1 MWNSHVSLKLGL
13 IQGDPV
19 CWRKLHVMDEMIPTY
34 WLYAINSEV
43 VIVLYY
49 VGKELNTIPD
59 AKLCFAMSQVY
70 NRQSLLKVSIE
81 LSELEFIM
89 LASVLFI
96 SDVFASGCRWI
107 LRINPT
113 KKKKSKDST
122 SAISNRLSRE
132 HLEESSQVCIAAH
145 HKDLVNGQ
153 YRIKMIALS
162 TDQKDLH
169 TANIGSE
176 SETFISRRS
185 HVESAH

>member
-1 MWNSHVSLKLGL
+1 
-13 IQGDPV
+13 
-19 CWRKLHVMDEMIPTY
+19 MIPTY

-49 VGKELNTIPD
+49 IDKELNTIPD

-113 KKKKSKDST
+113 KKNKQKKK
-122 SAISNRLSRE
+122 
-132 HLEESSQVCIAAH
+132 
-145 HKDLVNGQ
+145 
-153 YRIKMIALS
+153 
-162 TDQKDLH
+162 
-169 TANIGSE
+169 
-176 SETFISRRS
+176 
-185 HVESAH
+185 

>member
-1 MWNSHVSLKLGL
+1 
-13 IQGDPV
+13 
-19 CWRKLHVMDEMIPTY
+19 MDEMIPTY

-49 VGKELNTIPD
+49 IDKELNTIPD

-89 LASVLFI
+89 LTSVLFI

-113 KKKKSKDST
+113 KKKKKEVKIAPRQLAIAFLVSIWKSPVKCVLQRITEISSMDS
-122 SAISNRLSRE
+122 I
-132 HLEESSQVCIAAH
+132 V
-145 HKDLVNGQ
+145 
-153 YRIKMIALS
+153 
-162 TDQKDLH
+162 
-169 TANIGSE
+169 
-176 SETFISRRS
+176 
-185 HVESAH
+185 

>member
-1 MWNSHVSLKLGL
+1 
-13 IQGDPV
+13 
-19 CWRKLHVMDEMIPTY
+19 
-34 WLYAINSEV
+34 
-43 VIVLYY
+43 
-49 VGKELNTIPD
+49 
-59 AKLCFAMSQVY
+59 MSQVY
-70 NRQSLLKVSIE
+70 NRHSLLKVSIE

-113 KKKKSKDST
+113 KKVKIAPRQLAIAFLVNIWKSPVKCVLQRITKIS
-122 SAISNRLSRE
+122 SNR
-132 HLEESSQVCIAAH
+132 
-145 HKDLVNGQ
+145 Q

-169 TANIGSE
+169 TANIGLE

>member
-1 MWNSHVSLKLGL
+1 
-13 IQGDPV
+13 
-19 CWRKLHVMDEMIPTY
+19 MIPTY

-49 VGKELNTIPD
+49 IDKELNTIPD

-113 KKKKSKDST
+113 KKSKDSA

-132 HLEESSQVCIAAH
+132 HLEESSQVRIAAH

-169 TANIGSE
+169 TANIGLE

>member
-1 MWNSHVSLKLGL
+1 
-13 IQGDPV
+13 
-19 CWRKLHVMDEMIPTY
+19 MIPTY

-113 KKKKSKDST
+113 KKKVKIAPRQLAIAFLVSIWKSLVKCVLQRITKISSMDS
-122 SAISNRLSRE
+122 I
-132 HLEESSQVCIAAH
+132 V
-145 HKDLVNGQ
+145 
-153 YRIKMIALS
+153 
-162 TDQKDLH
+162 
-169 TANIGSE
+169 
-176 SETFISRRS
+176 
-185 HVESAH
+185 

>member
-1 MWNSHVSLKLGL
+1 
-13 IQGDPV
+13 
-19 CWRKLHVMDEMIPTY
+19 MIPTY

-113 KKKKSKDST
+113 KKKKKKVKIAPRQLAIAFLVSIWKSPVKCVLQRITKISSMDS
-122 SAISNRLSRE
+122 I
-132 HLEESSQVCIAAH
+132 V
-145 HKDLVNGQ
+145 
-153 YRIKMIALS
+153 
-162 TDQKDLH
+162 
-169 TANIGSE
+169 
-176 SETFISRRS
+176 
-185 HVESAH
+185 

>member
-1 MWNSHVSLKLGL
+1 
-13 IQGDPV
+13 
-19 CWRKLHVMDEMIPTY
+19 
-34 WLYAINSEV
+34 
-43 VIVLYY
+43 
-49 VGKELNTIPD
+49 
-59 AKLCFAMSQVY
+59 MSQVY
-70 NRQSLLKVSIE
+70 NRQSLLKVSME

-113 KKKKSKDST
+113 KTKSKDSA

-132 HLEESSQVCIAAH
+132 HLEESSQVRIAAH

-169 TANIGSE
+169 TANIGLE